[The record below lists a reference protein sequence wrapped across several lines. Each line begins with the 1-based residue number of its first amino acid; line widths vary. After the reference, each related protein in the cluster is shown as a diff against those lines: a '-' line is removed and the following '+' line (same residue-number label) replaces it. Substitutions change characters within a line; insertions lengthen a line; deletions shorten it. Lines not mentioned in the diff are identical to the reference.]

1 MQSLI
6 LPQLFA
12 NPFAHAQIVPVK
24 KLSTAPYIPPEII
37 RIILGLLRNDKKTLA
52 SCALVNHTFNLY
64 ATPILY
70 HTVAF
75 TFPYT
80 FTLFANATNDI
91 KKRCSKI
98 VRHLDLS
105 GFSTYGLRKSSSSI
119 QKVITPDLLIHILRS
134 FPSLKVFSISDT
146 LESVITFDVLKVLFL
161 ECKNINTI
169 DFCGCSSKQFGI
181 ALEEFSGFIGR
192 VKIVQQFDADDADDE
207 EMVTFH
213 MDQKPLLSH
222 VQRLSLHECPVI
234 SECSTII
241 PLLAHAPNLTHLD
254 LGGCSVG
261 DLTLTF
267 LGVGTNAPTTL
278 SHLLLAKCK
287 NISSSAIASFV
298 FKCSRLETLN
308 LFGERDIATAIAE
321 CDLMIIL
328 RSQNAK
334 NFQTLDIGSSQITPM
349 ILTAIKEN
357 CSSLQNLGISRA
369 QISNICL
376 IKDLLTTMTYLQYI
390 DLTSIPCFNPLNT
403 NNLFTTVSKNNLPI
417 HTIEMSESL
426 LKKLCAIDGWNINF
440 NYGRRWYYA
449 RETHGFSKP
458 EMTHSRKLDIT
469 ESGPG
474 RMSKIFQYYSFGV

>member
-1 MQSLI
+1 MQTLI
-6 LPQLFA
+6 LPQFFA
-12 NPFAHAQIVPVK
+12 NPFTRTQVVSVK
-24 KLSTAPYIPPEII
+24 KISTIPYIPPEII

-52 SCALVNHTFNLY
+52 SCALVNHTFNLF

-75 TFPYT
+75 TYPYT

-91 KKRCSKI
+91 KKRCFKM

-105 GFSTYGLRKSSSSI
+105 GFSTCGLQKSSSSI
-119 QKVITPDLLIHILRS
+119 QTVVTPNLLIHILRS
-134 FPSLKVFSISDT
+134 FPSLKAFSVSET
-146 LESVITFDVLKVLFL
+146 LESVITLDVLKVLFL
-161 ECKNINTI
+161 ECKNINSI
-169 DFCGCSSKQFGI
+169 DFCGCSSKQFGN
-181 ALEEFSGFIGR
+181 ALEEFSALVGR
-192 VKIVQQFDADDADDE
+192 VKIDFQFDVNDE
-207 EMVTFH
+207 EMITFH
-213 MDQKPLLSH
+213 MDHKPTLSH
-222 VQRLSLHECPVI
+222 IQRLSLHDCPII

-254 LGGCSVG
+254 LGGCSVS

-267 LGVGTNAPTTL
+267 LAEGTNAPTTL

-298 FKCSRLETLN
+298 FRCSQLKTLN
-308 LFGERDIATAIAE
+308 LYGERDIATAIQE
-321 CDLMIIL
+321 CDLMTIV
-328 RSQNAK
+328 RSPSAK
-334 NFQTLDIGSSQITPM
+334 NYQTLDIGSSQITPM

-369 QISNICL
+369 QLSNISL
-376 IKDLLTTMTYLQYI
+376 INDLLTAMPNLQYL

-403 NNLFTTVSKNNLPI
+403 NNLFTTITKYNHPI

-426 LKKLCAIDGWNINF
+426 LKKLCAIEGWRIDV

-449 RETHGFSKP
+449 RENQGIFKP
-458 EMTHSRKLDIT
+458 EMTHCRKLDVT
-469 ESGPG
+469 ESGPEC
-474 RMSKIFQYYSFGV
+474 MSKIFQYYSFGV